1 MAGKESAIKDVLA
14 DRSGSAPA
22 ESCRGHKEI
31 APPWML
37 RSGAG
42 LTDFLAA
49 NSLGKH
55 CVQAL
60 RVKADH
66 DFFSD
71 DDGWRG
77 TAVVGTHQL
86 KNRLLVRT
94 NVFHLKLN
102 TFLRKVGL
110 SP

>member
-1 MAGKESAIKDVLA
+1 MDS
-14 DRSGSAPA
+14 
-22 ESCRGHKEI
+22 
-31 APPWML
+31 
-37 RSGAG
+37 
-42 LTDFLAA
+42 LAA
-49 NSLGKH
+49 NSLCKH
-55 CVQAL
+55 RVQAL

-66 DFFSD
+66 DFFSHD
-71 DDGWRG
+71 NGRSG
-77 TAVVGTHQL
+77 TAVVGTHQF